1 MLCIHNTQTD
11 PYFNLAAEEYLLKNF
26 KENIFMLW
34 QNEPSIVI
42 GKHQDVWAEVN
53 LKFVQDQQIKIA
65 RRFSGGGAVYH
76 DPGNLN
82 LTFIETGQI
91 MQTDK
96 YTIQIMNF
104 LKTLGVHVEVDER
117 KGLTIGGFK
126 ISGSAQSIHKNRY
139 MHHATLL
146 FSTDLDRLVTSLKI
160 HPVKHQRK
168 QEVND
173 RHSLNL
179 YGVRSRISAP
189 IFRLLSP
196 SSILRKRFFTI
207 SRSIIPAYRIIPSRK
222 QTWKPSIGLKSRNML
237 QPAGTLT
244 LIHYNTET
252 YLLDLCSYYIPFVE
266 TGHAPS
272 PTI

>member
-104 LKTLGVHVEVDER
+104 LKTLGVHVEMDER

-146 FSTDLDRLVTSLKI
+146 FSTDLDRLVTSLKSTSRQA
-160 HPVKHQRK
+160 PEKTGGKRSTFVK
-168 QEVND
+168 
-173 RHSLNL
+173 S
-179 YGVRSRISAP
+179 VRSPVTNISAHLP
-189 IFRLLSP
+189 ASISIQHFKKALLYY
-196 SSILRKRFFTI
+196 FTI
-207 SRSIIPAYRIIPSRK
+207 NNPAFKIIISRK

-266 TGHAPS
+266 TGYAPS